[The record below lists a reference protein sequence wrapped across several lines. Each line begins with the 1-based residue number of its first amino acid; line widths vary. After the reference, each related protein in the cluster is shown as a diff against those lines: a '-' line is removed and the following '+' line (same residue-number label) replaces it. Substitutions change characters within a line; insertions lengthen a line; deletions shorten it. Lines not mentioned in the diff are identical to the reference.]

1 VAEKRAGSMRRSRVL
16 FAPSL
21 KEITGKEGTTI
32 LDLAREAG
40 VYIDSQCNGKGTCGK
55 CRVRVLEGE
64 TSPFTLEELPFISN
78 LEKDMGYRLACMTG
92 IKGDANVLIPG
103 ENLLS
108 SAATKKIFSKRS
120 KVINPAVKSYRINLD
135 MKETVTGGY
144 AQGIIKELRKQYGL
158 PHITIDPLV
167 IQNLEKGSLKDNGKT
182 MACVWMDREVVALN
196 PGENSLCL
204 GLALDIGTTTVAL
217 YLCDLA
223 TGDVIAG
230 GSITNPQV
238 LFGADIMS
246 RIAYSAAHPGEGV
259 KRMQR
264 ELIRSVNALIDA
276 IVTGKGYSRQQI
288 VDMTVVGN
296 TVMHH
301 VFLGM
306 APDRLGLWPFEPSVK
321 ESIDIKA
328 GELGILIN
336 PSSYVHVL
344 PVEAGFVGADNVGVL
359 ISEEPYKGK
368 ELRLIIDIGTNGE
381 VVVGNRDRLLSS
393 SCATGPAFE
402 GAQISCGMRAMSGA
416 IEKVRIDPD
425 TLEVDYKV
433 VGRKGWAQGLSMGEL
448 QPSGICGSGII
459 DVVAQL
465 FEAGVIG
472 ANGAFSRKVNTP
484 RLRKGRS
491 GMTEFV
497 VAWQHET
504 LMGKD
509 IVFTQKDVRQVQL
522 AKAALHGGCRV
533 LMSRLNVDAMHRI
546 VIAGAFGMHID
557 KKSAL
562 TIGLFPWCEPENI
575 IMVGNAAGHGAYVA
589 LVDRSKREEAEL
601 IARRIIHIELAMEES
616 FQGEFMSALE
626 IPYKSK
632 KG

>member
-1 VAEKRAGSMRRSRVL
+1 MRRSRVL

>member
-1 VAEKRAGSMRRSRVL
+1 
-16 FAPSL
+16 
-21 KEITGKEGTTI
+21 
-32 LDLAREAG
+32 
-40 VYIDSQCNGKGTCGK
+40 
-55 CRVRVLEGE
+55 
-64 TSPFTLEELPFISN
+64 
-78 LEKDMGYRLACMTG
+78 
-92 IKGDANVLIPG
+92 
-103 ENLLS
+103 
-108 SAATKKIFSKRS
+108 
-120 KVINPAVKSYRINLD
+120 
-135 MKETVTGGY
+135 
-144 AQGIIKELRKQYGL
+144 
-158 PHITIDPLV
+158 
-167 IQNLEKGSLKDNGKT
+167 
-182 MACVWMDREVVALN
+182 
-196 PGENSLCL
+196 
-204 GLALDIGTTTVAL
+204 
-217 YLCDLA
+217 
-223 TGDVIAG
+223 
-230 GSITNPQV
+230 
-238 LFGADIMS
+238 MS